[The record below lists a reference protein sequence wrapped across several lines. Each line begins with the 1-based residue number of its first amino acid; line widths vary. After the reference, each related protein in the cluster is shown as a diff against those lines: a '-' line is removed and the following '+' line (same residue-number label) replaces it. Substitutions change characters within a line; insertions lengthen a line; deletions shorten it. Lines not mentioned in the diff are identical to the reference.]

1 MIEVNDKVMIVTT
14 RKGVE
19 DFDDILR

>member
-1 MIEVNDKVMIVTT
+1 MIEANDKVMIITT

-19 DFDDILR
+19 DFDDILG